1 MECKYES
8 FFVKCDEGS
17 LLCRLEFFILLN
29 FLVCVL
35 LSFKFFSFC
44 EWSGIIL
51 EFLSEKGLVIFVNY
65 EGLEMGWVMSILIF
79 LIFVICRIVFFEV
92 FFILGYVSGMNSL
105 CEEESEIDWEFL
117 YKEISE
123 LFIEDNSDLDKS
135 EKLICIGELVDK
147 S

>member
-1 MECKYES
+1 
-8 FFVKCDEGS
+8 
-17 LLCRLEFFILLN
+17 
-29 FLVCVL
+29 
-35 LSFKFFSFC
+35 
-44 EWSGIIL
+44 
-51 EFLSEKGLVIFVNY
+51 
-65 EGLEMGWVMSILIF
+65 MSILIF

-123 LFIEDNSDLDKS
+123 LFIEDNSDLDRS